1 MIRLKLNFSLVS
13 FFVTK
18 NKMEKSMDDIEF
30 RYISTCTLFYPGQS
44 QENFPLVL
52 PIHKRFSFNIN
63 NFLMGFNVKYLY
75 NSIPFYKCQ
84 PCFILDFLLFFF
96 FCYSLCHCIKNF
108 NKSKR
113 IMQIKYLYERKYL
126 ERFSQIGM
134 NSNDDLTER
143 C

>member
-18 NKMEKSMDDIEF
+18 NKMEKSMDD
-30 RYISTCTLFYPGQS
+30 RVSLHQYMYPVLSRSIIG
-44 QENFPLVL
+44 NFPLVL

-63 NFLMGFNVKYLY
+63 NFLMGFNVKYLC
-75 NSIPFYKCQ
+75 NLIPFYKCQ
-84 PCFILDFLLFFF
+84 PCFILDFLLLFFF
-96 FCYSLCHCIKNF
+96 FGYFLCHCIKNF

-126 ERFSQIGM
+126 EKYSQIGM
-134 NSNDDLTER
+134 ISNADLTER